1 MIFEFNKLI
10 DEATRKGWENA
21 EAFAK
26 YHYRG
31 YKQKAVQ
38 KLPPL
43 PEKIAHRA
51 PSGLKEHF
59 SKPIERT
66 QNGQTCA
73 GPPVLFTYPT
83 KYPSDFYIN
92 GNNGMVEHF
101 TKEGILQTM
110 RIDAY
115 ERKYLGRDENIC
127 YGVVI

>member
-1 MIFEFNKLI
+1 MKPQEKVGRMPKPLQNIIIVAISKKQC
-10 DEATRKGWENA
+10 RS
-21 EAFAK
+21 
-26 YHYRG
+26 YRLC
-31 YKQKAVQ
+31 QK
-38 KLPPL
+38 KSLTEP
-43 PEKIAHRA
+43 

-73 GPPVLFTYPT
+73 GLPVLFTYPT

-110 RIDAY
+110 RIDTY